1 MKGRIDTMSK
11 EKKPERLCPF
21 KKMTDALTD
30 YSDPTKEKTKTV
42 THELFEPCA
51 GERCM
56 AYCEGD
62 ADAGI
67 LPYCMLVE
75 SYR

>member
-1 MKGRIDTMSK
+1 MSK
-11 EKKPERLCPF
+11 EPTENTPRFCPF
-21 KKMTDALTD
+21 KKITDSETEHLTALN
-30 YSDPTKEKTKTV
+30 TKTV
-42 THELFEPCA
+42 THEIFEACA

-67 LPYCMLVE
+67 RPYCMLVE
-75 SYR
+75 SCR

>member
-21 KKMTDALTD
+21 KKMTDTEND
-30 YSDPTKEKTKTV
+30 YKHPTGGPKTV

-62 ADAGI
+62 ADAGTP
-67 LPYCMLVE
+67 PYCMLVE
-75 SYR
+75 SCR

>member
-1 MKGRIDTMSK
+1 
-11 EKKPERLCPF
+11 
-21 KKMTDALTD
+21 MTGTLTD

-42 THELFEPCA
+42 AHELFEPCA

-67 LPYCMLVE
+67 PPYCMLVE
-75 SYR
+75 SCR

>member
-11 EKKPERLCPF
+11 EKNVERLCPF
-21 KKMTDALTD
+21 KKITDTLTD
-30 YSDPTKEKTKTV
+30 YTDPKQGKTKSV

-67 LPYCMLVE
+67 PPYCMRIE
-75 SYR
+75 SMR